1 MNTQPTDAMRANKA
15 WPIVC
20 GLLLIG
26 SVSAEAGRMD
36 TVSSG
41 ASDVWQGV
49 KKKANDAWIGVTD
62 SKAGKFISPSER
74 NKRDRERILSVL
86 SFNDTIVRKSD
97 GTIRVINQDKLD
109 KYYASLQSSKALSNV
124 YGFSPAD
131 DPKGT
136 KSGQFWQNFFDGKDH
151 NLGDAPASM
160 DPFATHGRG
169 LATAMHTELA
179 AATGTGNNPDLAD
192 YADAAASLKVR
203 GIDILEKDLRQGVAA
218 GADTYIKALDA
229 ITGGT
234 SSQAVKWMED
244 AAKVAKETADDPTGA
259 AKDYLKEKINGEM
272 ADKAANALKSALGE
286 DRYDSLMEKYEGYGD
301 KQEKIQKIMEDL
313 ARVTG
318 DKRLEDAAKK
328 MKEFSPDAITD
339 GLIQKVLPPGLRD
352 EKEGEDGAAGEDEGK
367 EKDGGGGDIDKPAT
381 GDKDPLDPE
390 PTLEKEPESETP
402 PEAPAEPDEDESG
415 EGESDADELDEG
427 ETDEGEGGDDKSDPD
442 NSGEGE
448 AEEGESDE
456 GESDEGESD
465 EDKPESDKSGDDTA
479 DDGESDAE
487 ESGDGESEEN
497 ESGEDEPV
505 AGADEGQPDGAS
517 SDSGKD
523 PDSGG
528 APGDTTTGYVE
539 NSEGRITVT
548 ETRGPDG
555 SLTRVTE
562 TETDKAGNVKGTTT
576 YEGGT
581 GEGKYTKYTPA
592 GDGLKGAEPPPD
604 GEVSPET
611 VSGGVNTSG
620 AFAQN
625 WSQSQNQ
632 RGADGSMTMAQNTQM
647 GEAANAGNQII
658 RDASTVRDGG
668 GRDSQSIRDAAA
680 RATAKSD
687 RDNSWGKAIGNA
699 VESGITEGGKA
710 FGAALGGSAA
720 DVVVGEIFGSDKDA
734 SDGGDGGKNVV
745 SSAAPPP
752 PPASGAAPA
761 KDKKP
766 PTKTDGGSGA
776 SAQSDPSGG
785 GDGETSSPASSSP
798 DDSQTASSTP
808 GASGGASSGFIGHCP
823 RCGRTDLVEHVVETP
838 TMDIHDWRCPAC
850 NVTGRSGPPPSGL
863 GSDTAPPST
872 ESSTAPPPPKKTRS
886 GCPFCKATVAFRND
900 NFELGPI
907 YQCANGHVAKQRD
920 LITVEE

>member
-1 MNTQPTDAMRANKA
+1 MKRIPSGLQFRRVHRTGARVLP
-15 WPIVC
+15 
-20 GLLLIG
+20 LLL
-26 SVSAEAGRMD
+26 VS
-36 TVSSG
+36 
-41 ASDVWQGV
+41 
-49 KKKANDAWIGVTD
+49 
-62 SKAGKFISPSER
+62 
-74 NKRDRERILSVL
+74 
-86 SFNDTIVRKSD
+86 
-97 GTIRVINQDKLD
+97 
-109 KYYASLQSSKALSNV
+109 
-124 YGFSPAD
+124 
-131 DPKGT
+131 
-136 KSGQFWQNFFDGKDH
+136 
-151 NLGDAPASM
+151 
-160 DPFATHGRG
+160 
-169 LATAMHTELA
+169 LA
-179 AATGTGNNPDLAD
+179 AALLGGTQVPAQNQPAAPAPAAPSPKPLPKWSAAD
-192 YADAAASLKVR
+192 WKAYGTSIANDPAVQKLPPLERAKYVADKVGQQYDAA
-203 GIDILEKDLRQGVAA
+203 GIAPNYSYFGKGRQGLGNDAPGTCGDLTVNVEAALEGAGFQTGSIELEK
-218 GADTYIKALDA
+218 
-229 ITGGT
+229 
-234 SSQAVKWMED
+234 
-244 AAKVAKETADDPTGA
+244 TGA
-259 AKDYLKEKINGEM
+259 GYYNPFNVNRTHGAPIVTVDGKEYVFDLWYHSGSEGKFSGFKDSAFAMPIDDWKSQMKE
-272 ADKAANALKSALGE
+272 
-286 DRYDSLMEKYEGYGD
+286 EGY
-301 KQEKIQKIMEDL
+301 KI
-313 ARVTG
+313 
-318 DKRLEDAAKK
+318 
-328 MKEFSPDAITD
+328 ITYA
-339 GLIQKVLPPGLRD
+339 PPPPP
-352 EKEGEDGAAGEDEGK
+352 
-367 EKDGGGGDIDKPAT
+367 PAT
-381 GDKDPLDPE
+381 KKAEPEAPAPE
-390 PTLEKEPESETP
+390 PETP
-402 PEAPAEPDEDESG
+402 PEPVGKTGSDETTGQTPEPATTAPDDGSPPADGQGEPEAGDTAGNGANEGESAEGDTDEDESDAAEPDEDESG
-415 EGESDADELDEG
+415 EGESDADEPDEG
-427 ETDEGEGGDDKSDPD
+427 ETDAGEGGDDESNPD

-448 AEEGESDE
+448 SEEGESDE
-456 GESDEGESD
+456 GENGD
-465 EDKPESDKSGDDTA
+465 DKPGSDKSGDDSA
-479 DDGESDAE
+479 DDGDSDAE
-487 ESGDGESEEN
+487 ESGEGESGEN
-497 ESGEDEPV
+497 ESGDDEPG
-505 AGADEGQPDGAS
+505 AGADDGQPEGES

-710 FGAALGGSAA
+710 FGAALGGAAA
-720 DVVVGEIFGSDKDA
+720 DVAVDEIFGSDKDA

-798 DDSQTASSTP
+798 DDSQTTSSTP

-850 NVTGRSGPPPSGL
+850 NVTGRSGPPPSEL

-907 YQCANGHVAKQRD
+907 YQCANGHVVKERD